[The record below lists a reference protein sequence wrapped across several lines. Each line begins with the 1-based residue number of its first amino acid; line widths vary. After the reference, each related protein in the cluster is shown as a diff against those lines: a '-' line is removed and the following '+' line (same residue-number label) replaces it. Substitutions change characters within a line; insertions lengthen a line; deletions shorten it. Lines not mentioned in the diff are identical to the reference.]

1 MTCRAVVSIQE
12 RLAKA
17 FISREGK
24 SFLNRDD
31 TLENDVLIRN
41 IIDEEVLIPGCG
53 VTDTNQL
60 KDPALSS
67 VTDDLNVTLHIS
79 C

>member
-1 MTCRAVVSIQE
+1 MLAAILTFCGTMT
-12 RLAKA
+12 
-17 FISREGK
+17 
-24 SFLNRDD
+24 
-31 TLENDVLIRN
+31 TLTSCSSNDEPV
-41 IIDEEVLIPGCG
+41 EEVLIPGCG

-79 C
+79 R